1 MRRSIYNI
9 YIFYVSTTTSISTVN
24 TCHLLSA
31 TNTQLRTCSSR
42 KMKSFFNDQPFVTLT
57 EEIASTALDIEPSL
71 TDVDQRQG
79 RFVNYW
85 ITTTFTTT
93 SSWATVIGETG
104 MLVTGE
110 GVMGIP
116 RAQQK

>member
-1 MRRSIYNI
+1 
-9 YIFYVSTTTSISTVN
+9 
-24 TCHLLSA
+24 
-31 TNTQLRTCSSR
+31 
-42 KMKSFFNDQPFVTLT
+42 MKSFLNDQPFATLT
-57 EEIASTALDIEPSL
+57 EEIASSALDIEPSL

-93 SSWATVIGETG
+93 SSWAAWDRLTLHSQGPGYRHWGDRNV
-104 MLVTGE
+104 GE